1 MHGGSDSL
9 RAREGR
15 VGAEEDNKEEE
26 DDYNPGIKAGRGAS
40 ESIFFNSSTPCKK
53 RKLFD
58 LFFLFGPE
66 ATLKYWTHWFTH
78 VEVITIPKSKL
89 LF

>member
-26 DDYNPGIKAGRGAS
+26 DDYNPGIKAGSGAR
-40 ESIFFNSSTPCKK
+40 ENI
-53 RKLFD
+53 
-58 LFFLFGPE
+58 
-66 ATLKYWTHWFTH
+66 
-78 VEVITIPKSKL
+78 IPKVQPHIYV
-89 LF
+89 